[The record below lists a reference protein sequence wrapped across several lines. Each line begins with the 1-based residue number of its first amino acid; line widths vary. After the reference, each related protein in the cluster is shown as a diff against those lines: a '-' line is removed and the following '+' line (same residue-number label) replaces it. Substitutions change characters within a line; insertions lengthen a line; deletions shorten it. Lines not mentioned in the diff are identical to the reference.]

1 MSGETVRQ
9 RKIGDQVKRLVSQ
22 ILAQKVKDPRKGMV
36 TITHVKMSGDL
47 RIASVYYTVMG
58 GEKEK
63 EEAAKM
69 LESAKNFIRGEIA
82 PHLKLRFIPELR
94 FFYDD
99 TLDYSMHIEEL
110 LKKIK
115 QEKTEETEE

>member
-1 MSGETVRQ
+1 MGGETVRQ
-9 RKIGDQVKRLVSQ
+9 RKIGDQIKRQVSQ
-22 ILAQKVKDPRKGMV
+22 ILALKVKDPRKGMV

-63 EEAAKM
+63 EQAHQM
-69 LESAKNFIRGEIA
+69 LESAKNFIRSEMA

-115 QEKTEETEE
+115 QEKTEETKE